1 MSAKRHIFRPGS
13 PSLGLLLISGF
24 VALLLV
30 LISTYTDL
38 LKPTR
43 AYLLDL
49 VAPFYGVTDVG
60 NTVSDWADNSLVSRD
75 ELIRRNSQLRDE
87 NLILQRDV
95 MTMAALQGENAT
107 LRQLLGAAE
116 FFRERVLIVELVG
129 TPPDTETHRII
140 LDRGSEDGIRERLPI
155 LDEAGLIGQVVTVST
170 ENSEVLL
177 LSDRTHALPVQI
189 LRNGARA
196 VAEGVG
202 DYDSLSLRNI
212 PATYDV
218 KVDDEVISSGLG
230 GTFPHGYPV
239 GKVTSVNSSGSS
251 PFLDVRVQP
260 HAGLDTSRQMLVL
273 FSEVQ
278 KLKSS
283 SPIEQPSGGEDVS
296 RLSTGEQDD

>member
-1 MSAKRHIFRPGS
+1 MPNTRHIFRPGS
-13 PSLGLLLISGF
+13 PSLRLLIISSV

-30 LISTYTDL
+30 LVSTYTDL
-38 LKPTR
+38 LKPAR

-60 NTVSDWADNSLVSRD
+60 NTASDWVDNTLVSRD
-75 ELIRRNSQLRDE
+75 ELISRNDQLRDE
-87 NLILQRDV
+87 NRILQRDV

-116 FFRERVLIVELVG
+116 FLREKVLLVELVG

-140 LDRGSEDGIRERLPI
+140 LNRGYEDGLREQLPV
-155 LDEAGLIGQVVTVST
+155 LDEAGLIGQVVTVSSD
-170 ENSEVLL
+170 NSEVLL

-196 VAEGVG
+196 VAEGTG

-218 KVDDEVISSGLG
+218 LVDDEVISSGLG

-239 GKVTSVNSSGSS
+239 GRVTSVSADSSS
-251 PFLDVRVQP
+251 PFLNVKVQP
-260 HAGLDTSRQMLVL
+260 YGGLDTSRQMLVL
-273 FSEVQ
+273 FSEIQ
-278 KLKSS
+278 EL
-283 SPIEQPSGGEDVS
+283 
-296 RLSTGEQDD
+296 EQDSSNNVESD